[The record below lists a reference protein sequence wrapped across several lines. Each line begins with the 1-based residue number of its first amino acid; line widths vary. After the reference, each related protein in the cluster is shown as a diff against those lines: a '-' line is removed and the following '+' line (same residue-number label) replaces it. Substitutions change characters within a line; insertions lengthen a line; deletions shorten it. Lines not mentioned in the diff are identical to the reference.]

1 MLDFVGV
8 LVGFA
13 RALRAAGL
21 PVGTGDAD
29 VFCATAACLDPT
41 DLVDLYW
48 GGRCALVTRHAD
60 ISTYDEV
67 FRQYFLGAAAEATEV
82 AALRATP
89 AGVAATFVVPAVEP
103 GETAVE
109 QESLGLSA
117 STVDV
122 FRNRAFAECTP
133 EEMVA
138 LRRILARLRL
148 TPPRRRTRRLA
159 PAPAGRVLDLR
170 RMVRASLRTQG
181 EPAALRWRQRRTR
194 PRRLVLLLDVS
205 GSMAEYSRA
214 LLQFAHTTGRAAR
227 RVEVFCFG
235 TRLTYVTRV
244 LRTRSVDE
252 ALRAAGE
259 LVVDWEG
266 GTRIG
271 ASLEEFVRRWARR
284 GMSRGATVVICSD
297 GLDRGDPA
305 LLASAMARL
314 SRLSHRV
321 VWLNPHGTAR
331 SVGMMAA
338 EEYVDAVLPAANL
351 AALEEFARKLPTL

>member
-1 MLDFVGV
+1 
-8 LVGFA
+8 
-13 RALRAAGL
+13 
-21 PVGTGDAD
+21 
-29 VFCATAACLDPT
+29 
-41 DLVDLYW
+41 
-48 GGRCALVTRHAD
+48 
-60 ISTYDEV
+60 
-67 FRQYFLGAAAEATEV
+67 
-82 AALRATP
+82 
-89 AGVAATFVVPAVEP
+89 
-103 GETAVE
+103 
-109 QESLGLSA
+109 
-117 STVDV
+117 
-122 FRNRAFAECTP
+122 
-133 EEMVA
+133 
-138 LRRILARLRL
+138 
-148 TPPRRRTRRLA
+148 
-159 PAPAGRVLDLR
+159 
-170 RMVRASLRTQG
+170 MVRMSLRTQG
-181 EPAALRWRQRRTR
+181 EPVSLRWRQRRMR

-271 ASLEEFVRRWARR
+271 ASVDTFVRGWARR

-305 LLASAMARL
+305 LLASAMERL
-314 SRLSHRV
+314 SRLSYRI

-338 EEYVDAVLPAANL
+338 DPYVDVVLPAANL
-351 AALEEFARKLPTL
+351 AALEDFARRLPGL

>member
-1 MLDFVGV
+1 MADFVGL

-13 RALRAAGL
+13 RALRAAGVV
-21 PVGTGDAD
+21 VGTGDAD
-29 VFCATAACLDPT
+29 VFCAAAACLDPT

-48 GGRCALVTRHAD
+48 GGRCTLVTRHAD
-60 ISTYDEV
+60 LPVYDEV
-67 FRQYFLGAAAEATEV
+67 FRQYFLGADAPASSVAELKQV
-82 AALRATP
+82 P
-89 AGVAATFVVPAVEP
+89 AGVFGTFVVPSVEA
-103 GETAVE
+103 GETEVE
-109 QESLGLSA
+109 RESLGLAA

-122 FRNRAFAECTP
+122 SRRRSFAACTP
-133 EEMVA
+133 AELAE

-159 PAPAGRVLDLR
+159 PARSGRVIDLR

-181 EPAALRWRQRRTR
+181 EPVSLRWRERRLR

-205 GSMAEYSRA
+205 GSMAEYSRT
-214 LLQFAHTTGRAAR
+214 LLQFAHTTGRSAR

-235 TRLTYVTRV
+235 TRLTYLTRA
-244 LRTRSVDE
+244 LRTRTVSE
-252 ALRAAGE
+252 AMRAAGDQ
-259 LVVDWEG
+259 VADWEG

-271 ASLEEFVRRWARR
+271 AAVDTFVRRWARR

-314 SRLSHRV
+314 SRLSYRI

-331 SVGMMAA
+331 SVAMMAA
-338 EEYVDAVLPAANL
+338 EEYVDAVLPAATL
-351 AALEEFARKLPTL
+351 ADFARLLPVLV